1 MVFPATILD
10 RVVQVFVNG
19 AWTVATD
26 WIYQRDPIRIV
37 RGAGG
42 ERSQTRPVS
51 CEITLDDRDHRWRP
65 RDPSGAWAGSIR
77 RNLPIAVGVILG
89 DRFLT
94 LNGSVANYITTPD
107 SAGTSV
113 TGDIDVR
120 IDVTLD
126 YWRDVRTD
134 LAGKYGAAG
143 QRSWGIELQTD
154 GTVRL
159 KWSADGTAENFVASL
174 VKVPWP
180 HRNRMALRATLD
192 VNNGLGGWTATF
204 YYSTDA
210 GVDGSWTQL
219 GDADVT
225 TSGVTSIFNST
236 SPTVFG
242 AVNSGSAGVQPGRLH
257 AGAVR
262 NGIGGTVVAGPDL
275 RTQTR
280 GATSFSD
287 GTNTW
292 TLGGSGTI
300 ITNYRNEF
308 VGEIPDFPSN
318 RDITGRDVYV
328 PIIAQGITRRL
339 GQGAKP
345 VESTLRRAVPAIGT
359 ALRAYWPLEEGTSA
373 EYGAS
378 GVTAGSPMRWGSP
391 APSLASYDAFGG
403 SAPIPTMNGS
413 SPRGTVRAYTSTGV
427 VQVRCL
433 LAVPV
438 GGAANGAV
446 ILRITTGGTAARW
459 DLIYGTG
466 GTLALTA
473 YDVDGT
479 SLGGLGAT
487 GFAVDGKRLMVD
499 VELDQDGADVDYLVA
514 TVEEGESSGGTAS
527 GTLAGRTVTT
537 CRAVTLNAGGLL
549 TDTAIGH
556 VTVESAITSIFALG
570 RPIAGWA
577 RETAG
582 RRIERLCSE
591 AGITFRPLGDL
602 DESARMGPQ
611 GRDTLLALMRECET
625 TDGGILSE
633 PRDRLGLTYRPLR
646 ALYTPGTVVT
656 LDGGG
661 GTGGDL
667 ADYKTTDDDQLTRN
681 DITVNRPNGSSYRAE
696 QTTGVLSTSEPPTGV
711 GRYDD
716 SATVNVYTDD
726 ELPDQAGWRLG
737 LGTID
742 EPRFPDITV
751 HLSRAALVAD
761 STTTTAVIEAD
772 IGDGVVVT
780 NPPDTMSPVG
790 DDVRQVIVGRTVE
803 LGSHEYV
810 ARWIGQPAAG
820 YDVGLYE
827 LEHPDEESR
836 YSSDGSEVN
845 GAHTAGSAT
854 LSVAT
859 PSGPVWGF
867 GSGQFTIR
875 IPETGERMRVTGITG
890 TSTPQ
895 TFDVTRGVD
904 GTTAYA
910 LTGGETVE
918 LGRLI
923 RWGLG

>member
-1 MVFPATILD
+1 MAFPDSTLD

-19 AWTVATD
+19 AWTIATPYV
-26 WIYQRDPIRIV
+26 YQRDTIRIE
-37 RGAGG
+37 RGSGG
-42 ERSQTRPVS
+42 ERSQTKPVTCS
-51 CEITLDDRDHRWRP
+51 LTLDDRDRRWRM
-65 RDPSGAWAGSIR
+65 RDPAGAWAGSIR
-77 RNLPIAVGVILG
+77 RNLPLAVGVRLG
-89 DRFLT
+89 ESYLT
-94 LNGSVANYITTPD
+94 LNGSVANYVTTPD
-107 SAGTSV
+107 SAGTSP

-120 IDVTLD
+120 VDVTLD

-154 GTVRL
+154 GTIRL
-159 KWSADGTAENFVASL
+159 KWSADGTAENFVASRIP
-174 VKVPWP
+174 VPWP

-192 VNNGLGGWTATF
+192 VDNGAGGSTATF

-210 GVDGSWTQL
+210 GVDGGWTQL
-219 GDADVT
+219 GDPVITA
-225 TSGVTSIFNST
+225 GVTSVFNST
-236 SPTVFG
+236 TATLFG
-242 AVNSGSAGVQPGRLH
+242 STSSGSTGVQPGRFH
-257 AGAVR
+257 AGALR
-262 NGIGGTVVAGPDL
+262 SGIGGTVVAGPDIRPQPRL
-275 RTQTR
+275 T
-280 GATSFSD
+280 TSFSD

-292 TLGGSGTI
+292 TLGGSGTA

-308 VGEIPDFPSN
+308 VGEIPDFPSS
-318 RDITGRDVYV
+318 RDSTGRDVYV
-328 PIIAQGITRRL
+328 PVVAQGITRRL
-339 GQGAKP
+339 GQGSKP
-345 VESTLRRAVPAIGT
+345 VESTLRRAVPSIGT
-359 ALRAYWPLEEGTSA
+359 ALRAYWPLEEGSA
-373 EYGAS
+373 GESGAS
-378 GVTAGSPMRWGSP
+378 GVAAGSPMRWGAP
-391 APSLASYDAFGG
+391 APALASFDAFAG
-403 SAPIPTMNGS
+403 SAPVPTMNGS
-413 SPRGTVRAYTSTGV
+413 SPRGTVRTYTSTGI

-438 GGAANGAV
+438 AGAANGAV
-446 ILRITTGGTAARW
+446 IMRISTGGTAARW

-473 YDVDGT
+473 FDVDGA
-479 SLGGLGAT
+479 SLGGLVAT
-487 GFAVDGKRLMVD
+487 AFAVDGRRLLVS
-499 VELDQDGADVDYLVA
+499 VELSTSGANIGYNVV
-514 TVEEGESSGGTAS
+514 TIEEGETSGSVAGGTLL
-527 GTLAGRTVTT
+527 TRTVTT
-537 CRAVTLNAGGLL
+537 CRSVTLNAGGLL

-556 VTVESAITSIFALG
+556 VTVESAITSAFALG
-570 RPIAGWA
+570 NPIAGWA
-577 RETAG
+577 KETAG

-591 AGITFRPLGDL
+591 QGIVFRPLGDL
-602 DESARMGPQ
+602 DDTARMGPQ

-625 TDGGILSE
+625 TDGGLLSE
-633 PRDRLGLTYRPLR
+633 PRDRLGLAYRPLS

-667 ADYKTTDDDQLTRN
+667 ADYKSTDDDQLTRN
-681 DITVNRPNGSSYRAE
+681 DITVSRPNGSTYRVE

-742 EPRFPDITV
+742 EPRFPEIVV

-761 STTTTAVIEAD
+761 PGTTTAVIEAD

-790 DDVRQVIVGRTVE
+790 DDVRQVIAGRVVE

-810 ARWIGQPAAG
+810 TRWVGQPAAG

-836 YSSDGSEVN
+836 YSSDGSTVN
-845 GAHTAGSAT
+845 GAHTAGATT

-859 PSGPVWGF
+859 PSGPLWGF

-875 IPETGERMRVTGITG
+875 IPETGERMRVTNITG

-895 TFDVTRGVD
+895 SFTVTRGVD

-910 LTGGETVE
+910 LDGGETVE
-918 LGRLI
+918 LGRPI

>member
-1 MVFPATILD
+1 MVFPDTILD
-10 RVVQVFVNG
+10 RVVQAFVAG
-19 AWTVATD
+19 AWTDVSQ
-26 WIYQRDPIRIV
+26 WIYLRDPIRIT

-42 ERSQTRPVS
+42 ERSSTRPVT
-51 CEITLDDRDHRWRP
+51 CELTLDDRDRRWRM
-65 RDPSGAWAGSIR
+65 RDPLGAWAGSIR
-77 RNLPIAVGVILG
+77 RNLPIAVSVRLG
-89 DRFLT
+89 ERFLI

-107 SAGTSV
+107 SVGTSV

-120 IDVTLD
+120 LEVTLD
-126 YWRDVRTD
+126 YWRGIRTD

-143 QRSWGIELQTD
+143 QRSWAVELVDD
-154 GTVRL
+154 GTVRFT
-159 KWSADGTAENFVASL
+159 WSADGTAIIQVASL
-174 VKVPWP
+174 VPVPWP
-180 HRNRMALRATLD
+180 QRNRLALRATLD
-192 VNNGLGGWTATF
+192 VDNGLGGYTVTL
-204 YYSTDA
+204 YYSTDP

-219 GDADVT
+219 GDAVVT
-225 TSGVTSIFNST
+225 TAGTTSIFNST
-236 SPTVFG
+236 SATVFG
-242 AVNSGSAGVQPGRLH
+242 AVNSGSAGVQAGRFH
-257 AGAVR
+257 AGSVR
-262 NGIGGTVVAGPDL
+262 SGIGGTVVASPDV
-275 RTQTR
+275 RPV
-280 GATSFSD
+280 ASFSASFSD

-292 TLGGSGTI
+292 TVGGASAAILNFRT
-300 ITNYRNEF
+300 EF
-308 VGEIPDFPSN
+308 VGEIPDFPGA

-328 PIIAQGITRRL
+328 PIVAQGITRRL
-339 GQGAKP
+339 GQGSKP
-345 VESTLRRAVPAIGT
+345 VESTLRRAIPKIGT
-359 ALRAYWPLEEGTSA
+359 ALRAYWPLEEGSTSA
-373 EYGAS
+373 SGAP
-378 GVTAGSPMRWGSP
+378 GVASGSPMRWGSP
-391 APSLASYDAFGG
+391 APQLASFDAFAG
-403 SAPIPTMNGS
+403 SAPVPTMNGS
-413 SPRGTVRAYTSTGV
+413 SPRGTVRTYTSTGV

-446 ILRITTGGTAARW
+446 ILRISTGGTAARW
-459 DLIYGTG
+459 DLVYGTG

-487 GFAVDGKRLMVD
+487 GFAVDGRRLMVD
-499 VELDQDGADVDYLVA
+499 VELDQNGANVDYLVGV
-514 TVEEGESSGGTAS
+514 VEEGETVGGTAS
-527 GTLAGRTVTT
+527 GSLASRTVTT
-537 CRAVTLNAGGLL
+537 CRAVQLNAGGLL

-570 RPIAGWA
+570 RPTAGWA
-577 RETAG
+577 QETAG

-591 AGITFRPLGDL
+591 AGIVFRPLGDL
-602 DESARMGPQ
+602 DASARMGPQ
-611 GRDTLLALMRECET
+611 GRDTLLNLMRECET

-633 PRDRLGLTYRPLR
+633 PRNRLGLTYRPLS
-646 ALYTPGTVVT
+646 AMYSPGTAVT

-667 ADYKTTDDDQLTRN
+667 YDYKSTDDDQLTRN
-681 DITVNRPNGSSYRAE
+681 DITASRPNGSSYRVE

-716 SATVNVYTDD
+716 AATVNVYTDD
-726 ELPDQAGWRLG
+726 ELADQAGWRLG

-742 EPRFPDITV
+742 EPRFPSIEV

-761 STTTTAVIEAD
+761 PGTTTAVIEAD
-772 IGDGVVVT
+772 IGDGAVVT

-790 DDVRQVIVGRTVE
+790 DDVRQVIVGRAVE
-803 LGSHEYV
+803 LGSHEYI

-827 LEHPDEESR
+827 LEHSDEESR
-836 YSSDGSEVN
+836 RSSDGSEVN
-845 GAHTAGSAT
+845 GAHTAGAAT
-854 LSVAT
+854 LSVST

-918 LGRLI
+918 LGRPV